1 MITKFIKSM
10 GYALKGI
17 CLGIKEERNMRIDTV
32 AMLFVWSILPFY
44 NFTKGETALV
54 DSSPMMWSPPMFSE

>member
-32 AMLFVWSILPFY
+32 AMLFVWSICISIILQKVKLRLSYLSLFLFLLL
-44 NFTKGETALV
+44 NL
-54 DSSPMMWSPPMFSE
+54 